1 VRNRASGSVPTTNSQ
16 TYAPPERAVETETAM
31 LSDRPGPEPTVIRA
45 ADGSLVVYIELGPVG
60 GSDLGQLIADARSSG
75 IDSIWLKGHLTDSS
89 LGFER
94 VGGYARLETTRP
106 LMRIELPT
114 PPPDQIRALRITCFE
129 GVWGH
134 PEPANIDP
142 STTFVGLPEAAGWIG
157 ICEVDTERRRIVAPA
172 VRRGLHTPPRYAR
185 LVCGASQRLGTG
197 PISLESCGDDEDT
210 LAAYKALGFSLV
222 EYTPGWQL
230 NLKARPD
237 RG

>member
-1 VRNRASGSVPTTNSQ
+1 
-16 TYAPPERAVETETAM
+16 M
-31 LSDRPGPEPTVIRA
+31 LSDPTGPEPTVIRA
-45 ADGSLVVYIELGPVG
+45 ADGSVVVYVELGSVG

-75 IDSIWLKGHLTDSS
+75 IDSIWLKGHLAASS

-94 VGGYARLETTRP
+94 VGGYARLETARP

-114 PPPDQIRALRITCFE
+114 PPPAQIRALRITCFE

-142 STTFVGLPEAAGWIG
+142 STTFVGLHEAAGWIG

-172 VRRGLHTPPRYAR
+172 VRPGFRTPNRYAL
-185 LVCGASQRLGTG
+185 LVCGASQRLGAG
-197 PISLESCGDDEDT
+197 PISLETCGDSEDT
-210 LAAYKALGFSLV
+210 LAAYEELGFSLA

-230 NLKARPD
+230 NLKARSD